1 MVLHHGQSIAH
12 SSTPRNP
19 QIHVSSPFWAFF
31 CARGAIIPPQPEK
44 REREGSQAARRRNFA
59 RAPPPER
66 GKAGATWLKLP
77 TTARRVQ
84 RVSSLAGVACVE
96 ADPARRRPEHNVAR
110 SCGLDALA
118 APPSFPRASGV
129 GRAAVASCWCVLR
142 WRQGLRA
149 FARRACRLRS
159 GGNFAR
165 VFALCVPPCRFA
177 VGVLLPGGPQPKAR
191 ANPRLWP
198 TAPALRLLRLA
209 DGLFCAGRW
218 GYGRS
223 AAASCT
229 SKRVS
234 ARPQRLFSA
243 CQGVIGFFE
252 PMCRVF
258 SKVEC
263 VRCFL
268 SRSCARGSGPTQTRA
283 ALALVRFGLACGLQR
298 WPSLSC
304 GRCFSRST
312 GFPRSAPS
320 WWGALLAHIRGYW
333 GSLSLCACLRAGSPR
348 AGVGSCGCFVARGH
362 PSRCSRCS
370 CAFSRC
376 VLVCRRLGAGRCRL
390 RSSGRRVGPLLLP
403 KRFPG
408 LRCGERRD
416 ALRNP
421 SSERARC
428 RGSHPTSRV
437 TAMIPGSRREWVS

>member
-44 REREGSQAARRRNFA
+44 REREGSQATRRRNLA

-142 WRQGLRA
+142 WRRGLRA

-165 VFALCVPPCRFA
+165 VFALCVPPCGFA

-209 DGLFCAGRW
+209 DGLFCAGGR
-218 GYGRS
+218 GCRRS
-223 AAASCT
+223 AAASSA

-243 CQGVIGFFE
+243 CQGVSGASG
-252 PMCRVF
+252 PRSSPV
-258 SKVEC
+258 
-263 VRCFL
+263 VRAHPDPPNPCARASGLHVRLLGFL
-268 SRSCARGSGPTQTRA
+268 SLLGASPASVAR
-283 ALALVRFGLACGLQR
+283 L
-298 WPSLSC
+298 
-304 GRCFSRST
+304 
-312 GFPRSAPS
+312 GFPRSARWWVVPRTNRLLSVSMRCCPS
-320 WWGALLAHIRGYW
+320 LRWPTPPPTRPPWRVHEGITW
-333 GSLSLCACLRAGSPR
+333 RAGRRRLLLSPLLSRPGLLGRWLLLFFGRRGSPAGRPRAFARRCLVLLPLLLNFPLGGSAVKGGTRPAAPPADAPDAADHIPR
-348 AGVGSCGCFVARGH
+348 AG
-362 PSRCSRCS
+362 
-370 CAFSRC
+370 
-376 VLVCRRLGAGRCRL
+376 LRR
-390 RSSGRRVGPLLLP
+390 
-403 KRFPG
+403 
-408 LRCGERRD
+408 
-416 ALRNP
+416 
-421 SSERARC
+421 
-428 RGSHPTSRV
+428 
-437 TAMIPGSRREWVS
+437 

>member
-1 MVLHHGQSIAH
+1 M
-12 SSTPRNP
+12 
-19 QIHVSSPFWAFF
+19 
-31 CARGAIIPPQPEK
+31 
-44 REREGSQAARRRNFA
+44 
-59 RAPPPER
+59 
-66 GKAGATWLKLP
+66 
-77 TTARRVQ
+77 
-84 RVSSLAGVACVE
+84 
-96 ADPARRRPEHNVAR
+96 AR

-209 DGLFCAGRW
+209 DGLFCAGGG

-223 AAASCT
+223 AAASSA

-268 SRSCARGSGPTQTRA
+268 SRSCAGGAAPPKPVQRWRSSVSGWRVASSVGRLSPVGAASPGLLAFHALLQAGGARCWLISGAIGVLCLFALASVPASPAPGWVHAVVSWRGGIRPGVPV
-283 ALALVRFGLACGLQR
+283 ALALFPGAFSCAAAWARGAAAFVPPGGG
-298 WPSLSC
+298 WGPSS
-304 GRCFSRST
+304 SRK
-312 GFPRSAPS
+312 GFRGCDVVKGGTRPATPPADAPD
-320 WWGALLAHIRGYW
+320 AADHI
-333 GSLSLCACLRAGSPR
+333 PR
-348 AGVGSCGCFVARGH
+348 AG
-362 PSRCSRCS
+362 
-370 CAFSRC
+370 
-376 VLVCRRLGAGRCRL
+376 L
-390 RSSGRRVGPLLLP
+390 RQ
-403 KRFPG
+403 
-408 LRCGERRD
+408 
-416 ALRNP
+416 
-421 SSERARC
+421 
-428 RGSHPTSRV
+428 
-437 TAMIPGSRREWVS
+437 